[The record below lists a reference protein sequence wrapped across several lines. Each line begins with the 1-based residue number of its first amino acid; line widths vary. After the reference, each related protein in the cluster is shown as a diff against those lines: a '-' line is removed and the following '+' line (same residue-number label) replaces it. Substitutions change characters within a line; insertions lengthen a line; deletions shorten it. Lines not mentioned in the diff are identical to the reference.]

1 MHLCGIK
8 MLSLCYM
15 VAGHVRLDAD
25 HGWHACAAQQ
35 GCMLTSA
42 AVAAALR
49 EGHYLIGQ
57 AVQKLPIRIVQ
68 ILRALGVVCL
78 RHSAVHDGG
87 MVGHKRPAPA

>member
-1 MHLCGIK
+1 
-8 MLSLCYM
+8 M
-15 VAGHVRLDAD
+15 VAGPVNLM

-42 AVAAALR
+42 RDAATLR
-49 EGHYLIGQ
+49 VRLHLIWQ

-68 ILRALGVVCL
+68 VLRILEVVWL
-78 RHSAVHDGG
+78 QHGAVHDGG